1 MSGTPVKLY
10 WVQVAP
16 NPTKVRLYI
25 AEKIAGGAALEIEGV
40 VVKLAKGEHR
50 SPEHR
55 ARNPFESLPVLELD
69 DGSTI
74 VESLTIIEYLEEL
87 HPTPPMWGVEPRERA
102 RAREVERI
110 VDLRLLNPLT
120 TYIHATASPTGK
132 PANADVADRAA
143 AEWPMALLYLD
154 ELLADERPFLL
165 GEAST
170 VGDCTLA
177 AALQFARFAKVDLLA
192 GLPNLARW
200 DTAYRARPIAQM
212 VLTL

>member
-1 MSGTPVKLY
+1 MKLY

-25 AEKIAGGAALEIEGV
+25 AEKLAGGATLEVEGV

-50 SPEHR
+50 LPEHR

-74 VESLTIIEYLEEL
+74 VESLAIIEYLEEL
-87 HPTPPMWGVEPRERA
+87 HPAPPLWGEETRTRA

-110 VDLRLLNPLT
+110 VDQRLLNPLA
-120 TYIHATASPTGK
+120 TYVHATASPTGR
-132 PANADVADRAA
+132 PANVDVADRAA

-165 GEAST
+165 GEAPT

-177 AALQFARFAKVDLLA
+177 ATLQFARFAKVDLLA
-192 GLPNLARW
+192 GLPSLARW
-200 DTAYRARPIAQM
+200 DAAYRARPIAQM

>member
-1 MSGTPVKLY
+1 MKLY
-10 WVQVAP
+10 WYRVAP

-40 VVKLAKGEHR
+40 LVTLPKGEQR

-55 ARNPFESLPVLELD
+55 ARNPFETVPVLELD

-74 VESLTIIEYLEEL
+74 IESLAIIEYLEEL
-87 HPTPPMWGVEPRERA
+87 YPAPPLWGMEPRTRA

-110 VDLRLLNPLT
+110 VEQRLLNPVI
-120 TYIHATASPTGK
+120 TYIHATASPTGR
-132 PANADVADRAA
+132 PPNADVADRAA

-165 GEAST
+165 GEAPT

-177 AALQFARFAKVDLLA
+177 ATLQFARFAKIDLLA
-192 GLPNLARW
+192 GLPSLARW
-200 DTAYRARPIAQM
+200 DDAYRARPIAQM